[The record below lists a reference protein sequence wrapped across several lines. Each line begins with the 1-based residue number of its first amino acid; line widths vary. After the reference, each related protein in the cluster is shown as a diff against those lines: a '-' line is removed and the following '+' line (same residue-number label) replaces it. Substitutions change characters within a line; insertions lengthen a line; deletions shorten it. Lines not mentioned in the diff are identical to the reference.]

1 MSAKLVV
8 GNFAV
13 SACSFSLSVHS
24 FTARFEVMR
33 ATHPSTY
40 YVCVIE
46 HGARIVATASLV
58 LEWKF
63 IHSAGF
69 RGRIEDVVVDEC
81 ERGKRLGNV

>member
-1 MSAKLVV
+1 
-8 GNFAV
+8 
-13 SACSFSLSVHS
+13 
-24 FTARFEVMR
+24 MR

-46 HGARIVATASLV
+46 RNARIVATASLV

-69 RGRIEDVVVDEC
+69 RGRIEDVVVDESD
-81 ERGKRLGNV
+81 RGKRLGNV